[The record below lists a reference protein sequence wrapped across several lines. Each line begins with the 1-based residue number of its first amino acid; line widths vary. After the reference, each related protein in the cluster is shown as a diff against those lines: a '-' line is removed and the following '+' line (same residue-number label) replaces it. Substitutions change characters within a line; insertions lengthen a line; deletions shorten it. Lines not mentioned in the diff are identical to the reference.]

1 MKISSKVF
9 QRLAIAFIV
18 ISFCLLAISL
28 SNYLK
33 DYPNINSELKTFG
46 ISLAILSMGFSA
58 VAKRKKTK
66 ELKND

>member
-18 ISFCLLAISL
+18 ISFCLLVIRL

-33 DYPNINSELKTFG
+33 DYPSINSELKTFS
-46 ISLAILSMGFSA
+46 ISLAILSIGFSA
-58 VAKRKKTK
+58 VAKRKKTN

>member
-9 QRLAIAFIV
+9 QRLAIAFIA
-18 ISFCLLAISL
+18 ISFCLLVVRL

-33 DYPNINSELKTFG
+33 DHPSINSELKPIGNSLTLLG
-46 ISLAILSMGFSA
+46 IGFLA